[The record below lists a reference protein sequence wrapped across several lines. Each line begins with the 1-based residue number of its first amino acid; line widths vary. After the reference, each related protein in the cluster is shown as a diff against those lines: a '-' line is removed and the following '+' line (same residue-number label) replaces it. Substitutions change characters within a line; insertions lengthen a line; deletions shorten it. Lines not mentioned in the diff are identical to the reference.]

1 MILLLFSEDEKSP
14 DNIITQSSR
23 KYIDSES
30 LKLESFSGVLFSTPK
45 SSTFPFKANI
55 SFPSLLGSIE

>member
-30 LKLESFSGVLFSTPK
+30 IKLESFSGIPK
-45 SSTFPFKANI
+45 NALSYSFKNKK
-55 SFPSLLGSIE
+55 LTN